1 VSGYVVFNICALHFE
16 IDLMTSVSLGK
27 VYVFL
32 REVKDP
38 KCVTAVYKNF
48 GLYLYVNRR
57 YGKCL

>member
-1 VSGYVVFNICALHFE
+1 LHFE